1 MDDICE
7 SWHVNFMDKASTEKF
22 AGCLLESPFT
32 YSKVYIPSQHHT
44 VLKVSIAKVIL
55 GILGLVVVVVLI
67 TVPTV
72 IYLKE
77 EQHEITDRRSFTL
90 EDVFNNSL
98 KPKSYN
104 IWWLSDDEYLHSQQ
118 GSVYLHSVTTGQ
130 SSVFLSANTFNEK
143 DASDYQLSADRRNVA
158 FMSNYTMMWRH
169 SFTASYSLYDRTL
182 NKFIEPSNLPEEIQY
197 LAWAPAGNKLAYVWK
212 NNVYI
217 KASPDSLPEQVTFN
231 GKENQIL
238 NGIPDWVYE
247 EEMFSS
253 NQGLWWSPGGKY
265 VAYVEFN
272 DTEVPIVEFSWYG
285 DQQYSST
292 VSIPYPKAG
301 SPNPDV
307 KLFVVDT
314 DNTTIITEVLVP
326 DTFSSQEHYLA
337 TVTWG
342 TDQRLAV
349 QWLKRLQ
356 NHLIL
361 QIYDL
366 QGSNWVPVEH
376 LNVESSTGWIGRF
389 SPSAPVFA
397 ADKKSYYLL
406 MSDPKGYKHIHHVV
420 EGNTTAITTGEWEVI
435 AIQKVTADSVYY
447 SSNQEGGKPGGR
459 NSYRW
464 SKGEVTCLTCNL
476 GGENCQYKSAY
487 FSQNARFYVMSCR
500 GPNIP
505 YSSLMDSKEGKE
517 LRRLEDNSQFIQLIS
532 DIQMPTM
539 RRGTIKIAGYNLWYE
554 MFLPPGFD
562 ESKKYPL
569 LLDVYAGPCSQKVD
583 FAYSVGWSTY
593 LASTENIIVASFDGR
608 GSGYQGDKLMHEIY
622 KRLGSYEVEDQITA
636 AREFIK
642 MGFIDKDRVAIWG
655 WSYGG
660 YVASMALGSGSG
672 VFKCGMAVA
681 PVSKWEYYDSIYTE
695 RYMTKPMDNPVAY
708 SNSTV
713 TARAKNFHSVQ
724 YLLIHGTA
732 DDNVHFQQ
740 AAEISEALV
749 NEQVDFEAMW
759 YTDKNHGLPGS
770 AYRHVYTHMSHFLQR
785 CFA

>member
-1 MDDICE
+1 M
-7 SWHVNFMDKASTEKF
+7 
-22 AGCLLESPFT
+22 
-32 YSKVYIPSQHHT
+32 
-44 VLKVSIAKVIL
+44 VSIAKVVL
-55 GILGLVVVVVLI
+55 GVLGLVVVVVLI

-77 EQHEITDRRSFTL
+77 EQDGSTDRKFFTL
-90 EDVFNNSL
+90 ADVFNSDL
-98 KPKSYN
+98 KPKSYS
-104 IWWLSDDEYLHSQQ
+104 IRWISDDEYLQRRE
-118 GSVYLHSVTTGQ
+118 GSVYLHNVTTGQ
-130 SSVFLSANTFNEK
+130 SSMFLSADTFTEK
-143 DASDYQLSADRRNVA
+143 GASDYQLSADRRYVA
-158 FMSNYTMMWRH
+158 LLSNRRMVWRH

-182 NKFIEPSNLPEEIQY
+182 NKFVEANKLPEEIQY
-197 LAWAPAGNKLAYVWK
+197 LAWAPAGNKLAFVWK

-217 KASPDSLPEQVTFN
+217 KTSPDSGLHQVTLD

-265 VAYVEFN
+265 VAYVQFN
-272 DTEVPIVEFSWYG
+272 DREVPNVEFSWYG
-285 DQQYSST
+285 DSQYPST

-301 SPNPDV
+301 SPNPVV

-326 DTFSSQEHYLA
+326 EPFSSQEHYLA

-342 TDQRLAV
+342 TDQRLAI
-349 QWLKRLQ
+349 QWLQRLQ
-356 NHLIL
+356 THLIL

-366 QGSNWVPVEH
+366 QDLTWFPVER
-376 LNVESSTGWIGRF
+376 LDVESSSGWIGRF
-389 SPSAPVFA
+389 SPSDPFFSE
-397 ADKKSYYLL
+397 DKMSYYLL
-406 MSDPKGYKHIHHVV
+406 MSDSKGYKHIHHVV
-420 EGNTTAITTGEWEVI
+420 EGNATPITKGEWEVV

-459 NSYRW
+459 NIYRW
-464 SKGEVTCLTCNL
+464 TKGEVTCLTCNL
-476 GGENCQYKSAY
+476 SSDNCQYNSAY
-487 FSQNARFYVMSCR
+487 FSHNARFYLMRCN
-500 GPNIP
+500 GPGIP
-505 YSSLMDSKEGKE
+505 YSSLMDNKGGKE
-517 LRRLEDNSQFIQLIS
+517 LQRLEDNSKFSQLIS

-539 RRGTIKIAGYNLWYE
+539 RRGTVKIAGYKLWYQ
-554 MFLPPGFD
+554 MFLPPDFD

-569 LLDVYAGPCSQKVD
+569 LMDVYAGPCSQKVD
-583 FAYSVGWSTY
+583 FTYRVSWSTY
-593 LASTENIIVASFDGR
+593 LASTEKIIVASFDGR

-636 AREFIK
+636 ARELIK
-642 MGFIDKDRVAIWG
+642 MGFVDKDRVAIWG

-695 RYMTKPMDNPVAY
+695 RYMTKPIDNQVAY
-708 SNSTV
+708 INSTV
-713 TARAKNFHSVQ
+713 TARAKNFHAVQ
-724 YLLIHGTA
+724 YLLVHGTA

-749 NEQVDFEAMW
+749 KEQVDFEAMW
-759 YTDKNHGLPGS
+759 YTDKNHGLSGS
-770 AYRHVYTHMSHFLQR
+770 AYQHVYTHMSHFLQR